1 MAKCDVSITLDE
13 PDKTFEPGQNV
24 SGRVKVRVDE
34 PCACKKVTATFGWE
48 TSGRGN
54 TRSSI
59 VENALV
65 SETTLQPG
73 EHVYPFAFE
82 IIANAYGENPDIQ
95 SAIADNVKDARVK
108 KVLESAVGS
117 PDAPLSKLMQGI
129 SFSKALP
136 GPFTYRGQA
145 LNINWLVRAQ
155 AHIPWKAD
163 ARAEQI
169 ITVMPGKEP
178 PAGYALKRTPSEHK
192 ENDASSQWMKG
203 CLFVCLLFIAFG
215 AAALYALFS
224 GMKIRGLP
232 DVSGF
237 AFIFSIIGVVGAVYF
252 IKKLLVT
259 AKISSVNVQ
268 LDSSVVIPGD
278 KISCVLSFQ
287 GKSALQLD
295 SIAAVLEA
303 KEVVVSGSGKN
314 KSTHTRKVF
323 TQEVAFSPAR
333 ELYAGQPLRLQK
345 EIAIPQDAPFS
356 IGVYNNA
363 LEWNL
368 YFRIRIKRWP
378 DWTHTE
384 RLHVVPWA
392 IPQ

>member
-1 MAKCDVSITLDE
+1 MAKCEVSVILDE
-13 PDKTFEPGQNV
+13 PDKTYAPGEKV
-24 SGRVKVRVDE
+24 TGRVKVKVDE
-34 PCACKKVTATFGWE
+34 PCACKKITATFGWE

-54 TRSSI
+54 TRSSL

-82 IIANAYGENPDIQ
+82 IIANTQDEMPDIQ
-95 SAIADNVKDARVK
+95 GAISDNVKNERVRK
-108 KVLESAVGS
+108 ALQDAVGS
-117 PDAPLSKLMQGI
+117 PAAPLSKLMQGMA
-129 SFSKALP
+129 FSKSLP

-163 ARAEQI
+163 ARAEKI
-169 ITVMPGKEP
+169 ITVLPGKEP
-178 PAGYALKRTPSEHK
+178 PVGYNLKRTPSEHK
-192 ENDASSQWMKG
+192 ENEASNQWMKG
-203 CLFVCLLFIAFG
+203 CLFVCLLFIASG
-215 AAALYALFS
+215 AAVGFAFFS
-224 GMKIRGLP
+224 GMKLKFLDDIA
-232 DVSGF
+232 GF
-237 AFIFSIIGVVGAVYF
+237 VFIFSIIGIVGAVYF
-252 IKKLLVT
+252 IKKLLVS
-259 AKISSVNVQ
+259 AKIASVSVQ
-268 LDSSVVIPGD
+268 MDSSVVVPGD
-278 KISCVLSFQ
+278 KITCVLSFQ
-287 GKSALQLD
+287 GKSALYLD
-295 SIAAVLEA
+295 NVSALLEA

-323 TQEVAFSPAR
+323 TKDVELSPAR

-345 EIAIPQDAPFS
+345 EIQIPQEAPYS
-356 IGVYNNA
+356 IGVYNNV

-378 DWTHTE
+378 DWTHAE

-392 IPQ
+392 L